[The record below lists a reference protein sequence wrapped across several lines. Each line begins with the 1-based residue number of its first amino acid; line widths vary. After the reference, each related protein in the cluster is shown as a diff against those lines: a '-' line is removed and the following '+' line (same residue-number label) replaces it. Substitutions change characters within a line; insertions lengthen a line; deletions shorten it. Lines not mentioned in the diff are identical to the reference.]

1 MSWVGYIL
9 VVRTLIPPEIQ
20 YILRQCW
27 ALLLR
32 PYTSFFCIFH
42 IYKKDR
48 GAGKKNELF
57 KLAELYLHASGLCKV
72 ADQAVLATKSEK
84 EKEILYKLTGM
95 AETRR
100 LIFLRGCV
108 SYRQFL
114 NAGRERIQDKFKGVT
129 VWWSLSNTDDDAE
142 RKKPN
147 RRRKKE
153 MFDGDSRGTKK
164 RKEFVLKMH
173 KRDKQFVMTEYL
185 DHVVKTAK
193 EFKREQKELNLISNG
208 HSGWKRGVTFK
219 HPSTFDT
226 LAMDPKL
233 KAAVK
238 ADLDKFRQSE
248 EYFRRVG
255 RAWKRGYLL
264 HGPPGTGKSSM
275 IAAMANYLKYD
286 VYDLELTQVRKTPP
300 NPNPSSRNCIN
311 NLCNPS
317 QVRSNNS
324 LKKLFRR
331 TTSKSIIVIEDIDC
345 SINLARSR
353 SDPGDEGGGKIK
365 RRAIG
370 DEDVTLSALLNSTD
384 GLWSCGHN
392 ERIIVFTTNHV
403 EKLDPALIRP
413 GRMDMHIHM
422 SYCSFDSFKDL
433 ARSYLSIDS
442 HPAYDTIRFL
452 MEQDGALITPAQ
464 VTEHMFGKQEDIDD
478 SMCSIIAQLRKSQNS
493 D

>member
-48 GAGKKNELF
+48 GAGKKNDLF

-84 EKEILYKLTGM
+84 EKEILYKLTG
-95 AETRR
+95 
-100 LIFLRGCV
+100 
-108 SYRQFL
+108 
-114 NAGRERIQDKFKGVT
+114 RERIQDKFKGVT

-142 RKKPN
+142 KKKPN

-185 DHVVKTAK
+185 DHVMKTAK

-208 HSGWKRGVTFK
+208 HSGWKRGITFK

-286 VYDLELTQVRKTPP
+286 VYDLELTQVR
-300 NPNPSSRNCIN
+300 
-311 NLCNPS
+311 
-317 QVRSNNS
+317 SNNS

-345 SINLARSR
+345 SINLAGSR

-464 VTEHMFGKQEDIDD
+464 VTEHMFGKQEDIDE

-493 D
+493 K

>member
-48 GAGKKNELF
+48 GAGKKNDLF
-57 KLAELYLHASGLCKV
+57 KFAELYLHASGLCKV

-84 EKEILYKLTGM
+84 EKEILYKLTG
-95 AETRR
+95 
-100 LIFLRGCV
+100 
-108 SYRQFL
+108 
-114 NAGRERIQDKFKGVT
+114 RERIQDKFKGVT
-129 VWWSLSNTDDDAE
+129 VWWSLSNTDDDAAK
-142 RKKPN
+142 KKPN

-185 DHVVKTAK
+185 DHVMKTAK

-226 LAMDPKL
+226 LAMDPNL

-286 VYDLELTQVRKTPP
+286 VYDLELTQVR
-300 NPNPSSRNCIN
+300 
-311 NLCNPS
+311 
-317 QVRSNNS
+317 SNNS

-345 SINLARSR
+345 SINLAGSR
-353 SDPGDEGGGKIK
+353 SEPGDEGGGKIK

-493 D
+493 E